1 MAVGYIQIQIKK
13 ALRLQHRQVSKA
25 KVVLKVLEEVVPS
38 RKGEVEAEV
47 EAEAQ
52 VLE

>member
-1 MAVGYIQIQIKK
+1 LAVGYIQIQIKK
-13 ALRLQHRQVSKA
+13 ALRLQHRQVSK
-25 KVVLKVLEEVVPS
+25 VEVLEEVVPS